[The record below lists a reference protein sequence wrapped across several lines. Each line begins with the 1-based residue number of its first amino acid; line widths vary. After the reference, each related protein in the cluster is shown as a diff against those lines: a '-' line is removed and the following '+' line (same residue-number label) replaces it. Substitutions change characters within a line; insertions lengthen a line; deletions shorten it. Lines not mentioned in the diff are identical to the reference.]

1 MNADLQKLWAKGW
14 ARCAEQ
20 IHMRQIILDVETQ
33 KTFDEVGGFFPDRL
47 GISFVGVCVRD
58 GFSGKGE
65 MMGFF
70 EQDLPKLFP
79 LLESADVIVGFNCD
93 NFDMQTLVPYYKSD
107 ISKISTLDLMVRIKN
122 SVGHRIGLDA
132 VAQQTLG
139 TGKGGDG
146 LDAIK
151 YFKSKDWESLSKYC
165 LQDVAIT
172 RDIYDYGLKTGKVK
186 FLNKWNRLI
195 ECDIDF
201 TFTPKKDAGVQMSLL
216 SW

>member
-1 MNADLQKLWAKGW
+1 
-14 ARCAEQ
+14 
-20 IHMRQIILDVETQ
+20 MRQLILDVETQ

-47 GISFVGVCVRD
+47 GISFVGVCLRD

-93 NFDMQTLVPYYKSD
+93 NFDMPTFLPYYKAD
-107 ISKISTLDLMVRIKN
+107 INKIATLDLMVRIKN

-132 VAQQTLG
+132 VAKETLG
-139 TGKGGDG
+139 IGKSGDG

-151 YFKSKDWESLSKYC
+151 YYKNKMWDELKKYC
-165 LQDVAIT
+165 LQDVAVT
-172 RDIYDYGLKTGKVK
+172 RDLYDHGLKTGKVK
-186 FLNKWNRLI
+186 FKNKWNRLI
-195 ECDIDF
+195 ECPVDF

-216 SW
+216 

>member
-1 MNADLQKLWAKGW
+1 MK
-14 ARCAEQ
+14 
-20 IHMRQIILDVETQ
+20 QIILDVETQ
-33 KTFDEVGGFFPDRL
+33 KTFEEVGGFFPDRL

-65 MMGFF
+65 MLKFF
-70 EQDLPKLFP
+70 EADLPKLFP

-93 NFDMQTLVPYYKSD
+93 NFDMQTFLPYYKSD
-107 ISKISTLDLMVRIKN
+107 ITKIATLDLMVRIKN

-139 TGKGGDG
+139 IGKSGDG

-151 YFKSKDWESLSKYC
+151 YFKSKDWDSLSKYC
-165 LQDVAIT
+165 LQDVAVT
-172 RDIYDYGLKTGKVK
+172 RDIYDYGLKNGKVK

-195 ECDIDF
+195 ECDVDF